1 MNTNLSEDRQK
12 RQTELMDQFELVKD
26 SDDDSEMLAA
36 LEKVEERMRSQSS
49 TGSQTA
55 KNEVMSPK
63 MADI

>member
-1 MNTNLSEDRQK
+1 
-12 RQTELMDQFELVKD
+12 MDQFELVKD

-63 MADI
+63 IADI

>member
-36 LEKVEERMRSQSS
+36 LEKVEERMRS
-49 TGSQTA
+49 
-55 KNEVMSPK
+55 
-63 MADI
+63 